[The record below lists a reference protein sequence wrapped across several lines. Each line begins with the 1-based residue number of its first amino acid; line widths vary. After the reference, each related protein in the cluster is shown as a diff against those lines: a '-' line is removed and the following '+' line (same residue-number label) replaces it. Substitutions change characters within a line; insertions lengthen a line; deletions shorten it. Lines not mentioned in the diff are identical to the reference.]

1 MLFFEYSFLFVFLP
15 LVLAVYFSLPHAARN
30 TWLLVS
36 SCVFYSFS
44 SWMFLPVLF
53 CSIVVDFVAGGRIAR
68 TSDPAARKRWLIL
81 SLVTNLG
88 ALAGFKYLGLI
99 TSGLGDLFGHE
110 RIPLLEAALPIGISF
125 YTFQSMSYSLD
136 LYRRRI
142 QPASSFRD
150 FAAYVS
156 MFPQLIAGPIVRYA
170 DLEPQLARREYSTD
184 QFASGVY
191 LFVVGM
197 AKKLLIADT
206 LAKISGTALCARDP
220 GFCDAWIAMM
230 LFSGQIYFDFSAYSD
245 MAIGLGRLFGFEF
258 PENFRSPYRAT
269 SFADFWRRWH
279 ITLSSWLRDYLYIP
293 LGGSRRG
300 ALRTYLNLL
309 VTMLLG
315 GLWHGASWNFLLWG
329 GVHGALLALERLCRG
344 RLPAPPKIARQVL
357 IFLAVTAV
365 WVPFKFEAF
374 SETLLWWGAMFG
386 GAGLGS
392 ASLVEVGAAAL
403 MLLLVWLP
411 RRIYDWD
418 LRFDLP
424 QIAYASALFISAI
437 LIGYG
442 RVEISPFLYFRF

>member
-1 MLFFEYSFLFVFLP
+1 
-15 LVLAVYFSLPHAARN
+15 
-30 TWLLVS
+30 
-36 SCVFYSFS
+36 
-44 SWMFLPVLF
+44 
-53 CSIVVDFVAGGRIAR
+53 
-68 TSDPAARKRWLIL
+68 AARKRWLIL

-110 RIPLLEAALPIGISF
+110 RIPFLEAALPIGISF

-142 QPASSFRD
+142 QPARSFRD

-170 DLEPQLARREYSTD
+170 DLEPQLARRDHDTD

-197 AKKLLIADT
+197 AKKLLVADT
-206 LAKISGTALCARDP
+206 LAKISGPLFAQSDP

-293 LGGSRRG
+293 LGGNRRG

-315 GLWHGASWNFLLWG
+315 GLWHGASWNFMLWG
-329 GVHGALLALERLCRG
+329 GVHGGLLALERLCRG
-344 RLPAPPKIARQVL
+344 RIPAPPKIARQIL

-374 SETLLWWGAMFG
+374 SQTVLWWGAMFG
-386 GAGLGS
+386 AAGLGS

-411 RRIYDWD
+411 RRVYDWD

-424 QIAYASALFISAI
+424 QIAYVSALFISAI

>member
-15 LVLAVYFSLPHAARN
+15 LVLVVYFALPQAARN
-30 TWLLVS
+30 SWLLIS

-53 CSIVVDFVAGGRIAR
+53 CSILVDFVAGGRIAR
-68 TSDPAARKRWLIL
+68 SSEPKTRKRWLLL

-99 TSGLGDLFGHE
+99 TSGLGDLFGQE
-110 RIPLLEAALPIGISF
+110 RIPLLEAALPVGISF
-125 YTFQSMSYSLD
+125 YTFQSMSYTID
-136 LYRRRI
+136 LYRRQI
-142 QPASSFRD
+142 QPATRFRD

-156 MFPQLIAGPIVRYA
+156 MFPQLIAGPIVRYS
-170 DLEPQLARREYSTD
+170 DIEPQLARRDHSTD

-206 LAKISGTALCARDP
+206 LAAVSQPLFAQGNP
-220 GFCDAWIAMM
+220 GFCDAWVAMF

-293 LGGSRRG
+293 LGGSRNG
-300 ALRTYLNLL
+300 AFRTYLNLL

-329 GVHGALLALERLCRG
+329 GVHGALLALERICRG
-344 RLPAPPKIARQVL
+344 RVSAPPKIARQAL
-357 IFLAVTAV
+357 IFVAVTAA
-365 WVPFKFEAF
+365 WVPFKFEAL
-374 SETLLWWGAMFG
+374 SETMTWWGAMFG
-386 GAGLGS
+386 GAGPG
-392 ASLVEVGAAAL
+392 AVGLIETGAFA
-403 MLLLVWLP
+403 LLLLLIWLP

-418 LRFDLP
+418 LRFTIP
-424 QIAYASALFISAI
+424 QVAYAGALFLAAI
-437 LIGYG
+437 WIGYG
-442 RVEISPFLYFRF
+442 RVEVSPFLYFRF